1 MESVIGSEKQ
11 PYLFRVCAVK
21 KGALLLPEG
30 APSLRWQAA
39 PRSWE
44 PLFLRPRAGW
54 EAGFTS
60 RSSIAKFFEKGLV
73 ISVNESQLGLFYG
86 LSFLCVA
93 IAFAFAAYLYLWV
106 KKQKTENAKIQE
118 VSLLI
123 KQGANT
129 FMRREYLV
137 LAKFA
142 VVAAVV
148 ILVLLPSPIW
158 TGNIVDNIS
167 MAIAYLCGTALS
179 AIAGKIGILVATLS
193 NGRTAEAAQKGI
205 KPAFLIGF
213 RGGAVMGLLVVGCSL
228 LGVAAVLLVTG
239 DSSILLGF
247 SFGASSLALF
257 AKAGGGIFTK
267 TADVSADLTGKVELG
282 IPEDDPRN
290 PAVIADNVG
299 DNVGDVAGMGA
310 DLFDSNV
317 AAMAS
322 ALVLAQ
328 SLSGG
333 DFNNVSM
340 VFCYA
345 ILGLFA
351 SIIGIATARV
361 GKKGDP
367 TTALNSSTYV
377 TTAIY
382 LVLTAGATAL
392 FPGFSWRIW
401 GAAAVGLL
409 VGVII
414 GITTDYFTDDSKS
427 PVKKVAKASSSGPA
441 FTVLSGIS
449 YGFISAL
456 PAMVG
461 IAISA
466 LIAYK
471 LCEPMGEGYAIFGIS
486 MAAVGML
493 SIVGMIISNDAYG
506 PIVDN
511 ARGLAEMGGLG
522 EETIRTADELD
533 SAGNTVKA
541 VTKGF
546 SISAAGLTVISLLG
560 AFMSEANDALAA
572 AGRELITGF
581 DIMSP
586 TVFFGVLVGAVVPAV
601 FSAMLI
607 LGVDKNAQRMVA
619 EIHRQFNSIKGL
631 REGKPGVKP
640 EYDKCID
647 IATSGSLRELIP
659 AGLMSIIATVVVGF
673 IGGPSAIGGFLL
685 GNIVSG
691 LLLALFMSNA
701 GGLWDNCKKYIEA
714 GAEGGKGSDS
724 HKAAVIGDTVGD
736 PFKDTAGPSINTQIT
751 VVSLV
756 SSLLSSVFVM
766 FSFFS

>member
-1 MESVIGSEKQ
+1 MDTHLS
-11 PYLFRVCAVK
+11 
-21 KGALLLPEG
+21 LLY
-30 APSLRWQAA
+30 
-39 PRSWE
+39 
-44 PLFLRPRAGW
+44 
-54 EAGFTS
+54 GF
-60 RSSIAKFFEKGLV
+60 
-73 ISVNESQLGLFYG
+73 
-86 LSFLCVA
+86 SFLTAVL
-93 IAFAFAAYLYLWV
+93 AFAFAAYLYLWV
-106 KKQKTENAKIQE
+106 KKQSVENVRIIE
-118 VSLLI
+118 VSALI
-123 KQGANT
+123 KEGANT
-129 FMRREYLV
+129 FMRREYGI
-137 LAKFA
+137 LARFA
-142 VVAAVV
+142 AVAAVL
-148 ILVLLPSPIW
+148 ILLFLPSPIW
-158 TGNIVDNIS
+158 GGNPLPNIE
-167 MAIAYLCGTALS
+167 MAVSYLAGTILS

-228 LGVAAVLLVTG
+228 LGVAAVLMLFD

-267 TADVSADLTGKVELG
+267 TADISADLTGKVELG

-317 AAMAS
+317 AAMVS
-322 ALVLAQ
+322 ALVIAQ

-333 DFNNVSM
+333 DFANISM

-345 ILGLFA
+345 ILGLLA
-351 SIIGIATARV
+351 SIIGIATARI
-361 GKKGDP
+361 GKHGSP
-367 TTALNSSTYV
+367 TRALNSSTYV
-377 TTAIY
+377 TTAVY
-382 LVLTAGATAL
+382 LILTALVTV
-392 FPGFSWRIW
+392 FVEGFSWRIW

-414 GITTDYFTDDSKS
+414 GITTDYFTDDTK
-427 PVKKVAKASSSGPA
+427 PIVQRVAHASGSGPA
-441 FTVLSGIS
+441 FTILSGVS

-461 IAISA
+461 IAVSA
-466 LIAYK
+466 LVSYK
-471 LCEPMGEGYAIFGIS
+471 ICEPMGDGYAIFGIS
-486 MAAVGML
+486 MSAVGML

-541 VTKGF
+541 ITKGF
-546 SISAAGLTVISLLG
+546 SIAAAGLTVISLLG
-560 AFMSEANDALAA
+560 AFMSEANEALEA

-586 TVFFGVLVGAVVPAV
+586 TVFFGVLIGAAIPAV

-607 LGVDKNAQRMVA
+607 LGVDRNAQRMVA
-619 EIHRQFNSIKGL
+619 EIHRQFQSIPGL
-631 REGKPGVKP
+631 REGKKNAKP
-640 EYDKCID
+640 DYGKCID
-647 IATSGSLRELIP
+647 IATSGALRELIP
-659 AGLMSIIATVVVGF
+659 AGLTAILATVVVGF
-673 IGGPSAIGGFLL
+673 IGGPLAIGGFLL

-701 GGLWDNCKKYIEA
+701 GGLWDNAKKYVES
-714 GAEGGKGSDS
+714 GQEGGKGSEA

-756 SSLLSSVFVM
+756 ASLLSAAFVT
-766 FSFFS
+766 FSLFG

>member
-1 MESVIGSEKQ
+1 MES
-11 PYLFRVCAVK
+11 
-21 KGALLLPEG
+21 
-30 APSLRWQAA
+30 
-39 PRSWE
+39 
-44 PLFLRPRAGW
+44 
-54 EAGFTS
+54 
-60 RSSIAKFFEKGLV
+60 
-73 ISVNESQLGLFYG
+73 LFYG
-86 LSFLCVA
+86 LSFLTVA
-93 IAFAFAAYLYLWV
+93 ISFAFAAYLYLWV
-106 KKQKTENAKIQE
+106 KKQKTSNRKIME
-118 VSLLI
+118 VSALI
-123 KQGANT
+123 KEGANT
-129 FMRREYLV
+129 FMRREYKV

-142 VVAAVV
+142 LVAAVL
-148 ILVLLPSPIW
+148 ILVFLPSPIW
-158 TGNIVDNIS
+158 QGSPVDNIA
-167 MAIAYLCGTALS
+167 MAVSYLAGTVLS

-228 LGVAAVLLVTG
+228 FGVAAVLLITG

-282 IPEDDPRN
+282 IAEDDPRN

-317 AAMAS
+317 AAMTS
-322 ALVLAQ
+322 ALVIAQ
-328 SLSGG
+328 SLSGDG
-333 DFNNVSM
+333 NANISM
-340 VFCYA
+340 IFCYA
-345 ILGLFA
+345 ILGLLA

-361 GKKGDP
+361 GKNGNP
-367 TTALNSSTYV
+367 TRALNSSTYV
-377 TTAIY
+377 TTAIF
-382 LVLTAGATAL
+382 LVLTAAATAV
-392 FPGFSWRIW
+392 FDGFSWRIW
-401 GAAAVGLL
+401 GASTVGLL

-414 GITTDYFTDDSKS
+414 GITTDYFTDDTK
-427 PVKKVAKASSSGPA
+427 PIVRKVAHASGSGPA
-441 FTVLSGIS
+441 FTVLSGVA

-461 IAISA
+461 IAVSA
-466 LIAYK
+466 LVAYK

-546 SISAAGLTVISLLG
+546 SIGAAGLTVISLLG
-560 AFMSEANDALAA
+560 AFMSEANGALAA
-572 AGRELITGF
+572 AGKALITGF

-586 TVFFGVLVGAVVPAV
+586 TVFFGILIGAAIPAV

-607 LGVDKNAQRMVA
+607 LGVDKNAQRMVK
-619 EIHRQFNSIKGL
+619 EIHRQFNSIPGL
-631 REGKPGVKP
+631 KEGKEDAKP

-647 IATSGSLRELIP
+647 IATSGALRELIP
-659 AGLMSIIATVVVGF
+659 AGLMSIAATVAVGF
-673 IGGPSAIGGFLL
+673 IGGPLAIGGFLL

-701 GGLWDNCKKYIEA
+701 GGLWDNSKKYIES
-714 GAEGGKGSDS
+714 GEEGGKGSEA

-756 SSLLSSVFVM
+756 ASLLSSLFVW
-766 FSFFS
+766 FSIF

>member
-1 MESVIGSEKQ
+1 MQVQ
-11 PYLFRVCAVK
+11 
-21 KGALLLPEG
+21 
-30 APSLRWQAA
+30 PSL
-39 PRSWE
+39 
-44 PLFLRPRAGW
+44 
-54 EAGFTS
+54 
-60 RSSIAKFFEKGLV
+60 
-73 ISVNESQLGLFYG
+73 FYA
-86 LSFLCVA
+86 LSFLMAA

-106 KKQKTENAKIQE
+106 KKHKVVNATIEE

-123 KQGANT
+123 KEGANT
-129 FMRREYLV
+129 FMSREYKI
-137 LAKFA
+137 LAVFA
-142 VVAAVV
+142 TVAAV
-148 ILVLLPSPIW
+148 IIFVLLPSPVW
-158 TGNIVDNIS
+158 KGDFVKNLS
-167 MAIAYLCGTALS
+167 MALAYIAGTVLS

-193 NGRTAEAAQKGI
+193 NSRTAEGAQKGI
-205 KPAFLIGF
+205 KPAFLMGF

-228 LGVAAVLLVTG
+228 FGVAAVLWLTG
-239 DSSILLGF
+239 DSTILLGF

-322 ALVLAQ
+322 ALVIAQ
-328 SLSGG
+328 SLSG
-333 DFNNVSM
+333 DFANISM

-345 ILGLFA
+345 ILGLLA
-351 SIIGIATARV
+351 SVIGIATAKI
-361 GKKGDP
+361 GKHGNP
-367 TTALNSSTYV
+367 TKALNSSTYV
-377 TTAIY
+377 TTAIF
-382 LVLTAGATAL
+382 LVLTAAATYV
-392 FPGFSWRIW
+392 FEGFSWRIW
-401 GAAAVGLL
+401 AASAIGLL

-414 GITTDYFTDDSKS
+414 GITTDYFTDDTK
-427 PVKKVAKASSSGPA
+427 PIVKKVAHASGSGPA
-441 FTVLSGIS
+441 FTVLSGVS

-461 IAISA
+461 IAVSA
-466 LIAYK
+466 LAAYK

-511 ARGLAEMGGLG
+511 SRGLAEMGGLG
-522 EETIRTADELD
+522 EETIRIADELD

-560 AFMSEANDALAA
+560 AFMSEVNTALAE
-572 AGRELITGF
+572 AGKELITGF

-586 TVFFGVLVGAVVPAV
+586 TVFFGTLIGAAIPAV

-607 LGVDKNAQRMVA
+607 LGVDRNAQRMVA
-619 EIHRQFNSIKGL
+619 EIHRQFNTIAGL
-631 REGKPGVKP
+631 REGKAKP
-640 EYDKCID
+640 EYGKCID
-647 IATSGSLRELIP
+647 IATSGALRELIP
-659 AGLMSIIATVVVGF
+659 AGLMTIIATLVVGF
-673 IGGPSAIGGFLL
+673 IGGPQAIGGFLL

-701 GGLWDNCKKYIEA
+701 GGLWDNSKKYVES
-714 GAEGGKGSDS
+714 GNEGGKGSEA

-756 SSLLSSVFVM
+756 ASLMSSLFVA
-766 FSFFS
+766 FSLFV

>member
-1 MESVIGSEKQ
+1 MER
-11 PYLFRVCAVK
+11 YL
-21 KGALLLPEG
+21 P
-30 APSLRWQAA
+30 
-39 PRSWE
+39 
-44 PLFLRPRAGW
+44 
-54 EAGFTS
+54 
-60 RSSIAKFFEKGLV
+60 I
-73 ISVNESQLGLFYG
+73 FYG
-86 LSFLCVA
+86 FSFLTVV

-106 KKQKTENAKIQE
+106 KKQKVNNAQIIK
-118 VSLLI
+118 VSELI

-129 FMRREYLV
+129 FMKREYKI

-142 VVAAVV
+142 AVAAVI

-158 TGNIVDNIS
+158 NGDYIANIS
-167 MAIAYLCGTALS
+167 MAIAYIAGTVLS
-179 AIAGKIGILVATLS
+179 AIAGKIGIFVATLS
-193 NGRTAEAAQKGI
+193 NARAAEGAQKGI

-228 LGVAAVLLVTG
+228 LGVAAVLMLTG
-239 DSSILLGF
+239 DSTILLGF

-267 TADVSADLTGKVELG
+267 TADISADLTGKVELG

-322 ALVLAQ
+322 ALVIAQ
-328 SLSGG
+328 SLSDGK
-333 DFNNVSM
+333 FANISM

-345 ILGLFA
+345 ILGLLS

-361 GKKGDP
+361 GKKGNP
-367 TTALNSSTYV
+367 TRALNSSTYV
-377 TTAIY
+377 TTAIF
-382 LVLTAGATAL
+382 LVLTALATLL
-392 FPGFSWRIW
+392 FEGFSWRIW
-401 GAAAVGLL
+401 GASATGLL

-414 GITTDYFTDDSKS
+414 GITTDYFTDDTK
-427 PVKKVAKASSSGPA
+427 PIVRKVARASKSGPA

-456 PAMVG
+456 PAMIG
-461 IAISA
+461 IAVSA
-466 LIAYK
+466 LVAYQ
-471 LCEPMGEGYAIFGIS
+471 LCAPMGDGYAIYGIA

-522 EETIRTADELD
+522 EDTIRTADELD

-546 SISAAGLTVISLLG
+546 SIGAAGLTVISLLG
-560 AFMSEANDALAA
+560 AFMSEANTALAA

-586 TVFFGVLVGAVVPAV
+586 TVFFGILIGAAIPAV

-607 LGVDKNAQRMVA
+607 LGVDKNAQRMVQ
-619 EIHRQFNSIKGL
+619 EIHRQFNTIKGL
-631 REGKPGVKP
+631 REGKKDAQPDYGR
-640 EYDKCID
+640 CID
-647 IATSGSLRELIP
+647 IATTGSLKELIP
-659 AGLMSIIATVVVGF
+659 AGLMSIIATLVVGF
-673 IGGPSAIGGFLL
+673 IGGPLAIGGFLL

-691 LLLALFMSNA
+691 LLIALFMSNS
-701 GGLWDNCKKYIEA
+701 GGLWDNSKKYIES
-714 GAEGGKGSDS
+714 GEEGGKGSDA

-756 SSLLSSVFVM
+756 ASLLSSLFVW
-766 FSFFS
+766 FSIF